1 MTKTPER
8 SKRGRGE
15 EDYKERK
22 TRRDEE
28 KETTRVK
35 RGWRELTICHQ
46 HTSFRESLISQPN
59 RIRMNVDPIDND
71 SPERS
76 LELRSDLRAHHLI
89 SDDHDLFHNLLLFLL
104 IGFRRLSGGKR

>member
-1 MTKTPER
+1 
-8 SKRGRGE
+8 
-15 EDYKERK
+15 
-22 TRRDEE
+22 
-28 KETTRVK
+28 
-35 RGWRELTICHQ
+35 
-46 HTSFRESLISQPN
+46 
-59 RIRMNVDPIDND
+59 MNVDPIDND